1 MASPLP
7 QFNRTAGTQI
17 TAEKGK
23 MCSEQKL
30 LSGSKLESV
39 HAGLAGEGEGGD
51 QQPNR
56 LSRKSEFI

>member
-1 MASPLP
+1 MASSLP
-7 QFNRTAGTQI
+7 QFYRTAGTQI

-39 HAGLAGEGEGGD
+39 HAGMAGGRGRGSEGG
-51 QQPNR
+51 
-56 LSRKSEFI
+56 SATKSTLA

>member
-1 MASPLP
+1 MASSLP
-7 QFNRTAGTQI
+7 QFYRTAGTQI

-39 HAGLAGEGEGGD
+39 LAGGRGRGSEGG
-51 QQPNR
+51 
-56 LSRKSEFI
+56 SATKSTLA